1 MQVDVLLIDNSGK
14 RFLAHSG
21 ILKLHFPVFR
31 GMKFK
36 KNQVVIFDGANG
48 SEVDLMLG
56 LAYGR
61 GRWGSK

>member
-1 MQVDVLLIDNSGK
+1 MQVDVLLIDGSGTSHY
-14 RFLAHSG
+14 AHSG

-36 KNQVVIFDGANG
+36 KKQVIILDGANE

-61 GRWGSK
+61 GRWGL